1 MKTAPTCGRKRKIN
15 YLLLG
20 DLTFITIYI
29 KLYELH
35 ASCDSKILDNEEE

>member
-1 MKTAPTCGRKRKIN
+1 MKTATRRRKRKIN

-20 DLTFITIYI
+20 DLTCTAIYI

-35 ASCDSKILDNEEE
+35 ASCDSKILDNKEE